1 MSVTVVTPPGFS
13 TPPAR
18 RGMPLA
24 HGRQWHEAPAH
35 SRLCQ
40 RRDEISRLAF
50 LLLGGR
56 EAASRFLD
64 SEAPDSGLTRLQAAM
79 RSALGQMQV
88 SAQLHKFAALNR
100 RSPFEGPWT

>member
-1 MSVTVVTPPGFS
+1 
-13 TPPAR
+13 
-18 RGMPLA
+18 MPMA
-24 HGRQWHEAPAH
+24 HGRQWREAPAH

-56 EAASRFLD
+56 EAASRFL
-64 SEAPDSGLTRLQAAM
+64 EAAAPDIGPDNGLTRLQAAM

-100 RSPFEGPWT
+100 PSPFQGRWT